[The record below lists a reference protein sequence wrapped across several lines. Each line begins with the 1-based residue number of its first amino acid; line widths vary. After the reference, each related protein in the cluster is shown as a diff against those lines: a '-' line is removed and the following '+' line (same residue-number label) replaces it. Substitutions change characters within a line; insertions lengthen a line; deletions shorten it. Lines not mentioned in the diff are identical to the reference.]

1 MIIKCSKQ
9 WDLAYREAQSHFAL
23 SNSQIQDKHWPTLL
37 PEPITI
43 DGFVITPLATLES
56 LVTEG
61 RNMNNCAGAYAVECQ
76 RGLCQLW
83 SLRSE
88 GTHHRQQRVTVQTY
102 VDSTNHGTQIVVRL
116 GQVEGYDSTPAS
128 DESKV
133 AAIQLVDLLNTDI
146 AGLKKYYQWQ
156 QSCSALSVSERLEL
170 STTRTLY
177 RALENAIETRFDMIT
192 IWDSVLKISKV
203 CERLKEFESL
213 NTTQEIPCQFTTQ

>member
-1 MIIKCSKQ
+1 M
-9 WDLAYREAQSHFAL
+9 
-23 SNSQIQDKHWPTLL
+23 
-37 PEPITI
+37 
-43 DGFVITPLATLES
+43 
-56 LVTEG
+56 
-61 RNMNNCAGAYAVECQ
+61 
-76 RGLCQLW
+76 
-83 SLRSE
+83 
-88 GTHHRQQRVTVQTY
+88 
-102 VDSTNHGTQIVVRL
+102 DSTNHGTQIVVRL

-213 NTTQEIPCQFTTQ
+213 NTTQEIPCQTTTQ